1 MFFLDSTYGVIE
13 KEKRSLLTQ
22 EEGNAVSLFETMKMS
37 PKCDWKHDLFICVLS
52 QWEQVIVII
61 LFSRKVIFM
70 LRKITISCI
79 YFMFLCINSLC
90 LVITSN
96 VLHMQYLHFV
106 VIFLDYINIQ
116 FFAYNWHRH
125 VLSSLKPWDLYG
137 SPHQRSSR
145 IPLARFVPCYTERGA
160 ITQLMKQEVGSTFN
174 ISSYSR
180 EIWQVYCS
188 FAHSLSQQSIFRNL
202 YGAYMCYYIITLPSV
217 THHDFVIVILAN
229 V

>member
-1 MFFLDSTYGVIE
+1 MYCICSIFILLLFFL
-13 KEKRSLLTQ
+13 
-22 EEGNAVSLFETMKMS
+22 
-37 PKCDWKHDLFICVLS
+37 
-52 QWEQVIVII
+52 II
-61 LFSRKVIFM
+61 SIFN
-70 LRKITISCI
+70 
-79 YFMFLCINSLC
+79 F
-90 LVITSN
+90 
-96 VLHMQYLHFV
+96 FV
-106 VIFLDYINIQ
+106 
-116 FFAYNWHRH
+116 YNWHCH

-160 ITQLMKQEVGSTFN
+160 ISQLMKQEVGSTFN

-188 FAHSLSQQSIFRNL
+188 FALSRSQQSIFRNL
-202 YGAYMCYYIITLPSV
+202 YGAYMYYYIITLPSV